1 MEALINGVKV
11 TNSLLGKLN
20 ETNLKNATDEK
31 LRQSLNDNGYLFLR
45 NVIEKNDITKARND
59 IFEKLKNVDELEY
72 PFTEGIW
79 SGRSKRD
86 ELHKDRGVFW
96 EDVSNTESLRKI
108 TNGNNLK
115 NVFSRIFGISSI
127 GFDFIFL
134 RAVSGGKFTHMHCD
148 AGFFTRK
155 TQKVLT
161 CWLVFTDITMDKGPL
176 FIIEGSHKFSD
187 IKTKYKG
194 FDVDIHKHMK
204 ATIDT
209 NPITFAQE
217 RNTKI
222 LTTQFNPGDVLIF
235 GMYTVHGTFENYAN
249 DKKIRLTCDIRFQP
263 NNELK
268 DPRYFGPNPT
278 GTTGAG
284 YGELNSARPLNEDW
298 HVR

>member
-11 TNSLLGKLN
+11 PSSLLGSLK
-20 ETNLKNATDEK
+20 ETSLINKTDEQ
-31 LRQSLNDNGYLFLR
+31 LRNSLNDDGYLLLR
-45 NVIEKNDITKARND
+45 DVIDKNNITKARND
-59 IFEKLKNVDELEY
+59 VFEKLNNVGELTD
-72 PFTEGIW
+72 PFTEGIS
-79 SGRSKRD
+79 SGKSRRD
-86 ELHKDRGVFW
+86 ELHKDRGIFW

-108 TNGNNLK
+108 TNGNNLQS
-115 NVFSRIFGISSI
+115 VLSRIFGISAI

-161 CWLVFTDITMDKGPL
+161 CWLVFTDITIDKGPL

-187 IKTKYKG
+187 IKNKYTG

-204 ATIDT
+204 ATIETD
-209 NPITFAQE
+209 PIAFAQQ
-217 RNTKI
+217 RNSKL
-222 LTTQFNPGDVLIF
+222 LTAQFHPGDILIF
-235 GMYTVHGTFENYAN
+235 GMYTVHGTFENYAKDN
-249 DKKIRLTCDIRFQP
+249 KIRLTCDIRFQP
-263 NNELK
+263 NNELR

>member
-11 TNSLLGKLN
+11 PSTLLGLLKETSLKNKSDEQLRNSLN
-20 ETNLKNATDEK
+20 
-31 LRQSLNDNGYLFLR
+31 NDGYLLLKDA
-45 NVIEKNDITKARND
+45 IDKNDITKARND
-59 IFEKLKNVDELEY
+59 IFEKLNQVDELAD
-72 PFTEGIW
+72 PFSEGIS
-79 SGRSKRD
+79 SGRSRRD

-96 EDVSNTESLRKI
+96 ENVSNTESLRKI

-115 NVFSRIFGISSI
+115 DVFSRIFGISSI

-161 CWLVFTDITMDKGPL
+161 CWLVFTDITIDKGPL

-209 NPITFAQE
+209 DPITFAQQ
-217 RNTKI
+217 RNSKI
-222 LTTQFNPGDVLIF
+222 LTAQFRPGDALIF
-235 GMYTVHGTFENYAN
+235 GMYTVHGTFENYAD

>member
-11 TNSLLGKLN
+11 PSSLLGSLK
-20 ETNLKNATDEK
+20 ETCLKNKSDEQ
-31 LRQSLNDNGYLFLR
+31 LRNSLNNDGYLLLR
-45 NVIEKNDITKARND
+45 EVIDKNSITKARND
-59 IFEKLKNVDELEY
+59 VFEKLNNVDELTD
-72 PFTEGIW
+72 PFYEGIS
-79 SGRSKRD
+79 SGRSRRD

-96 EDVSNTESLRKI
+96 ENVSNTESLRKI

-115 NVFSRIFGISSI
+115 GVFSRIFGTSSI

-161 CWLVFTDITMDKGPL
+161 CWLVFTDITIDKGPL

-209 NPITFAQE
+209 DPITFAQQ
-217 RNTKI
+217 RNSKI
-222 LTTQFNPGDVLIF
+222 LTAQFRPGDALIF
-235 GMYTVHGTFENYAN
+235 GMYTVHGTFENYAD

>member
-11 TNSLLGKLN
+11 PNSLLSELK
-20 ETNLKNATDEK
+20 ETNLKNETDEK
-31 LRQSLNDNGYLFLR
+31 LRQSLNENGYLFLK

-59 IFEKLKNVDELEY
+59 IFEKLKNVDELED

-115 NVFSRIFGISSI
+115 SVFSRIFGISSI

-161 CWLVFTDITMDKGPL
+161 CWLVFTDITIDKGPL

-222 LTTQFNPGDVLIF
+222 LTTQFNPGDALIF

-278 GTTGAG
+278 GTTGTG

>member
-11 TNSLLGKLN
+11 PSSLLGSLK
-20 ETNLKNATDEK
+20 ETCLKNKSDEQ
-31 LRQSLNDNGYLFLR
+31 LRNSLNNDGYLLLR
-45 NVIEKNDITKARND
+45 EVIDKNSITKARND
-59 IFEKLKNVDELEY
+59 VFEKLNNVDELTD
-72 PFTEGIW
+72 PFYEGIS
-79 SGRSKRD
+79 SGRSRRD
-86 ELHKDRGVFW
+86 ELHKDRGDFW
-96 EDVSNTESLRKI
+96 ENVSNTKSLRKI
-108 TNGNNLK
+108 TNGNILQG
-115 NVFSRIFGISSI
+115 VFSKIFGISSI

-161 CWLVFTDITMDKGPL
+161 CWLVFTDITIDKGPL

-187 IKTKYKG
+187 IKTKYNG

-209 NPITFAQE
+209 DPITFAKQ
-217 RNTKI
+217 RNSKI
-222 LTTQFNPGDVLIF
+222 LTTQFRPGDALIF

-263 NNELK
+263 NNEIK

>member
-11 TNSLLGKLN
+11 PSTLLGLLKETSLKNKSDEQLRNSLN
-20 ETNLKNATDEK
+20 
-31 LRQSLNDNGYLFLR
+31 NDGYLLLKDA
-45 NVIEKNDITKARND
+45 IDKNDITKARND
-59 IFEKLKNVDELEY
+59 IFEKLNQVDELAD
-72 PFTEGIW
+72 PFYEGIS
-79 SGRSKRD
+79 SGRSRRD

-96 EDVSNTESLRKI
+96 ENVSNTESLRKI

-115 NVFSRIFGISSI
+115 GVFSRIFGTSSI

-161 CWLVFTDITMDKGPL
+161 CWLVFTDITIDKGPL

-209 NPITFAQE
+209 DPITFAQQ
-217 RNTKI
+217 RNSKI
-222 LTTQFNPGDVLIF
+222 LTAQFRPGDALIF
-235 GMYTVHGTFENYAN
+235 GMYTVHGTFENYAD

>member
-11 TNSLLGKLN
+11 PSTLLGLLKETSLKNKSDEQLRNSLN
-20 ETNLKNATDEK
+20 
-31 LRQSLNDNGYLFLR
+31 NDGYLLLKDA
-45 NVIEKNDITKARND
+45 IDKNDITKARND
-59 IFEKLKNVDELEY
+59 IFEKLNQVDELAD
-72 PFTEGIW
+72 PFSEGIS
-79 SGRSKRD
+79 SGRSRRD

-96 EDVSNTESLRKI
+96 ENVSNTESLRKI

-115 NVFSRIFGISSI
+115 GVFSRIFGTSSI

-161 CWLVFTDITMDKGPL
+161 CWLVFTDITIDKGPL

-209 NPITFAQE
+209 DPITFAQQ
-217 RNTKI
+217 RNSKI
-222 LTTQFNPGDVLIF
+222 LTAQFCPGDALIF
-235 GMYTVHGTFENYAN
+235 GMYTVHGTFENYAD

>member
-1 MEALINGVKV
+1 MDALINGVNV
-11 TNSLLGKLN
+11 PNSLLGELKD
-20 ETNLKNATDEK
+20 TNLKNATDEK

-59 IFEKLKNVDELEY
+59 IFEKLKNVDELED

-79 SGRSKRD
+79 SGRSRRD
-86 ELHKDRGVFW
+86 ELHKDRGVYW

-115 NVFSRIFGISSI
+115 SVFSRIFGISSI

-161 CWLVFTDITMDKGPL
+161 CWLVFTDITIDKGPL

-222 LTTQFNPGDVLIF
+222 LTTQFNPGDALIF

-263 NNELK
+263 HNELK
-268 DPRYFGPNPT
+268 DPRYFGPKPT

-298 HVR
+298 HIR

>member
-11 TNSLLGKLN
+11 PSSLLGSLK
-20 ETNLKNATDEK
+20 ETNLTNKTNEQ
-31 LRQSLNDNGYLFLR
+31 LRNSLNDDGYLLLR
-45 NVIEKNDITKARND
+45 DVIDKKEITIARND
-59 IFEKLKNVDELEY
+59 VFEKLNNVDELTD
-72 PFTEGIW
+72 PFTEGIS
-79 SGRSKRD
+79 SGRSRRD
-86 ELHKDRGVFW
+86 ELHKDRGIFW
-96 EDVSNTESLRKI
+96 EDVSNTQSLRKI
-108 TNGNNLK
+108 TNGNNLQS
-115 NVFSRIFGISSI
+115 VFSRIFGISSI

-161 CWLVFTDITMDKGPL
+161 CWLVFTDITIDKGPL
-176 FIIEGSHKFSD
+176 FIVEGSHKFSD
-187 IKTKYKG
+187 IKNKYTG
-194 FDVDIHKHMK
+194 FDVDIDKHMK

-209 NPITFAQE
+209 DPIAFAQQ
-217 RNTKI
+217 RNSKL
-222 LTTQFNPGDVLIF
+222 LTAQFSPGDALIF
-235 GMYTVHGTFENYAN
+235 GMYTVHGTFENYAKDN
-249 DKKIRLTCDIRFQP
+249 KIRLTCDIRFQP

-278 GTTGAG
+278 GTTGTG